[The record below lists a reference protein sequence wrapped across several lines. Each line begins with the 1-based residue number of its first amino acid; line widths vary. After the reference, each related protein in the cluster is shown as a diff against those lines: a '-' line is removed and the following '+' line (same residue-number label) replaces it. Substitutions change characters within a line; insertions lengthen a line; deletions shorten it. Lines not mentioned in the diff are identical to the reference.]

1 MNATLLK
8 ASIAFVPAGMLFAGS
23 VSFFR
28 KGKKSPASVLQ
39 LLGAGFLLVIPLT
52 HVCEA
57 LRLVPWMQ
65 WGLEHSAGQL
75 CRFVQCYRWS
85 GVVSAGISASSV
97 STAGLMVAT
106 QAMSRKVQQ

>member
-1 MNATLLK
+1 MNPTLLK
-8 ASIAFVPAGMLFAGS
+8 ALIAFVPAGLLFAGS
-23 VSFFR
+23 VIFFR
-28 KGKKSPASVLQ
+28 KGKSAPSLLQ
-39 LLGAGFLLVIPLT
+39 LLGAGCLVVVPLT
-52 HVCEA
+52 HVSEA
-57 LRLVPWMQ
+57 LQLFPWMQ

>member
-65 WGLEHSAGQL
+65 WGLEHSAGHYVDL
-75 CRFVQCYRWS
+75 S
-85 GVVSAGISASSV
+85 GAVVGLTLFPLGYLLQAFSKSRVREPSSPG
-97 STAGLMVAT
+97 S
-106 QAMSRKVQQ
+106 